1 MASKRGRILAP
12 LVATA
17 VLAVFSAGAQA
28 ATGDSL
34 SGHGRLTVG
43 DASASV
49 TVSAK
54 SDADGSNASGTIR
67 IDRTGEHTF
76 SGVADVVCLRVEGNE
91 ASAVG
96 RLRRP
101 VEKPDEPGTYYQY
114 VIVWALDSGSPT
126 AGPDEWNTAATWGP
140 PGRSAPSC
148 SFFVGGGANEIGNL
162 RVVDS

>member
-12 LVATA
+12 LVSMGLLAAFAA
-17 VLAVFSAGAQA
+17 VVQG

-34 SGHGRLTVG
+34 SGHGRMTVG
-43 DASASV
+43 DAVASV
-49 TVSAK
+49 TVSART
-54 SDADGSNASGTIR
+54 DADGSNASGTIR

-76 SGVADVVCLRVEGNE
+76 SGVADVVCLRVEANE

-101 VEKPDEPGTYYQY
+101 VEKPGEPGDYYQY
-114 VIVWALDSGSPT
+114 VVVWARDNGSPA
-126 AGPDEWNTAATWGP
+126 AGPDEWNTGVTWGP

-148 SFFVGGGANEIGNL
+148 SFFVGGADNEIGNF